1 MEETKF
7 LFQLT
12 VEDFKKLLSEQNSAT
27 PVSQPVKQEK
37 NLVYGYKGLAKL
49 LGVSRSRAITTKN
62 NGSITGCY
70 FKVGHKLVFDADA
83 IIETLKKQTQI

>member
-1 MEETKF
+1 MDKDIF

-12 VEDFKKLLSEQNSAT
+12 VEDFKKLLSEQNPAT
-27 PVSQPVKQEK
+27 PVSQPVKQER
-37 NLVYGYKGLAKL
+37 NLVYGYEGLAKL

-83 IIETLKKQTQI
+83 IIETLKKQKQI